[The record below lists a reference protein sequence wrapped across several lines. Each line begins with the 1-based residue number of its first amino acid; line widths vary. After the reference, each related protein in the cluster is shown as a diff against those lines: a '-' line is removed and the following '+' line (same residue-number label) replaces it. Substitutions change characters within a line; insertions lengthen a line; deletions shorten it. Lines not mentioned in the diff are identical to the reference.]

1 MPPRKRGKME
11 EEKSVFDYTEK
22 DFLVFIKKQREVYLL
37 EEFENLKQI
46 LTDRIKR
53 VLDLRDLM
61 KATRTNF
68 KRTRKILN
76 KYAKTMKKESDV
88 RKLLKKQEDEII
100 AIESR
105 YVASIV
111 DLMMIVIQALGSEG
125 FQRNLASLET
135 WYEFEM
141 EDFVFVNGII
151 KALKDYSSFNITEFE
166 VMDAL
171 DIAIEEYIDCIESN
185 VNYREKFDKNS
196 MFVCFPEKEENKEQE
211 DKDE

>member
-22 DFLVFIKKQREVYLL
+22 DFLVFIKKQREVYVL

-46 LTDRIKR
+46 LTDRVKR

-68 KRTRKILN
+68 KRTRQILN
-76 KYAKTMKKESDV
+76 KYAKTMKRESDV
-88 RKLLKKQEDEII
+88 KKLLKKQEDEII
-100 AIESR
+100 MIESR
-105 YVASIV
+105 YVASMV

-125 FQRNLASLET
+125 FQKDLTSLET

-151 KALKDYSSFNITEFE
+151 KSLKDYSSFDITEFE

-171 DIAIEEYIDCIESN
+171 DAAIEEYINCIEN
-185 VNYREKFDKNS
+185 DVDYREKFDKNS